1 MIEALGEGFRAVRR
15 NSGLAVLLLVINL
28 ALAAV
33 LAVPLAGV
41 LERDLQQTDSAANM
55 MYGFDFAWWSHWWDE
70 QKGWTGSF
78 GPEIF
83 GAGFAFRNL
92 ELLLQ
97 GDLPARLLSP
107 ARREESGDEPDPTRP
122 RAIDPVILGL
132 GVIYLLLQTFL
143 AGGLLGVFR
152 APQGGWTVRGLLHGS
167 GFYFGRFLRLALLA
181 LLAAGL
187 VFGLNGPFA
196 RWADGQAREAVSER
210 AALAWSL
217 GRHGLLLLALLLV
230 HMISSYAKVVMVV
243 EERSSALLAFLSSM
257 SFCLRNLGRAAGQY
271 VTVGALGGLLI
282 LVWSAVDSRWETV
295 GYRTQIIALALGQVF
310 VLSRIGLRLSLLAA
324 QVALY
329 RRFSSGS

>member
-1 MIEALGEGFRAVRR
+1 MIDALREGFRAVRR

-28 ALAAV
+28 GLAAV

-41 LERDLQQTDSAANM
+41 LERDLHQTDAGANM
-55 MYGFDFAWWSHWWDE
+55 MYGFDYAWWSHWWDE

-97 GDLPARLLSP
+97 GDLPARLFS
-107 ARREESGDEPDPTRP
+107 ARREENGDEPDPANP
-122 RAIDPVILGL
+122 RAVDPVILGL
-132 GVIYLLLQTFL
+132 GVVYLLLQTFL
-143 AGGLLGVFR
+143 TGGLLGVFR
-152 APQGGWTVRGLLHGS
+152 APQGGWTIRGLLHGS

-187 VFGLNGPFA
+187 VFGLNGPLA
-196 RWADGQAREAVSER
+196 RWVDGQARETVSER

-217 GRHGLLLLALLLV
+217 GRYGLLLLALLFV
-230 HMISSYAKVVMVV
+230 HMVSSYAKVAMVV
-243 EERSSALLAFLSSM
+243 EERSSALLAFLSSI

-271 VTVGALGGLLI
+271 VTVGVLGGLLI
-282 LVWSAVDSRWETV
+282 LVWNAVDSRWETV
-295 GYRTQIIALALGQVF
+295 GYRTQLVTLALGQVF
-310 VLSRIGLRLSLLAA
+310 VLFRIGLRLSLLAS

>member
-1 MIEALGEGFRAVRR
+1 MIDALREGFRAVRR
-15 NSGLAVLLLVINL
+15 NSGLAVLLLMINL

-33 LAVPLAGV
+33 LAVPLAGL
-41 LERDLQQTDSAANM
+41 LERDLHQTDAAANM
-55 MYGFDFAWWSHWWDE
+55 MYGFDFGWWSHWSDE

-83 GAGFAFRNL
+83 GAGFTLRNL

-97 GDLPARLLSP
+97 GDLPARLFS
-107 ARREESGDEPDPTRP
+107 ARREESGDEPEPMTP

-132 GVIYLLLQTFL
+132 GVVYLILQTFL
-143 AGGLLGVFR
+143 TGGLLGVFR

-181 LLAAGL
+181 LLATAL
-187 VFGLNGPFA
+187 VFALNGPFA

-210 AALAWSL
+210 GALAWSL
-217 GRHGLLLLALLLV
+217 GRYGLLLLALLFV

-243 EERSSALLAFLSSM
+243 EERSSALLAFLSSI

-282 LVWSAVDSRWETV
+282 LVWNAVDSRWETV
-295 GYRTQIIALALGQVF
+295 GYRTQIITLALGQVF
-310 VLSRIGLRLSLLAA
+310 VLLRIGLRLALLAS

-329 RRFSSGS
+329 RRFPSGS

>member
-1 MIEALGEGFRAVRR
+1 MIDALREGFRAVRR
-15 NSGLAVLLLVINL
+15 NSGLAVLLLLINV
-28 ALAAV
+28 AVAAV

-41 LERDLQQTDSAANM
+41 LERDLHQTDASTNM
-55 MYGFDFAWWSHWWDE
+55 MYGFDFAWWSHWSDDE
-70 QKGWTGSF
+70 KGWTGSF

-83 GAGFAFRNL
+83 GAGFALRNL

-97 GDLPARLLSP
+97 GDLPARLFS
-107 ARREESGDEPDPTRP
+107 ARREENSDEPEPMTP

-132 GVIYLLLQTFL
+132 GVVYLLLQTFL
-143 AGGLLGVFR
+143 TGGLLGVFR
-152 APQGGWTVRGLLHGS
+152 APHGGWTVRGLLHGS

-181 LLAAGL
+181 LLATGL

-196 RWADGQAREAVSER
+196 RWADGQAREAVSEGG
-210 AALAWSL
+210 ALAWSL
-217 GRHGLLLLALLLV
+217 GRYGLLLLALLFV

-243 EERSSALLAFLSSM
+243 EERSSALLAFLSSI

-282 LVWSAVDSRWETV
+282 LLWNAVDSRWETV
-295 GYRTQIIALALGQVF
+295 GYRTQIITLALGQVF
-310 VLSRIGLRLSLLAA
+310 MLFRIGLRLALLAS

-329 RRFSSGS
+329 RRFPSGS